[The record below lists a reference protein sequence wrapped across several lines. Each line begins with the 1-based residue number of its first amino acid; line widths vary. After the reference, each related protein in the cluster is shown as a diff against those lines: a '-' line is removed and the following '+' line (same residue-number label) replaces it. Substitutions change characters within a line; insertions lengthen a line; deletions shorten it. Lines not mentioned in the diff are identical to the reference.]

1 MKAKLDE
8 TGTLTGDAERTLAGS
23 DFEVL
28 LRSSFRGLAMPQWK
42 DLVQRI
48 SYGSGFGGEVSDVSA
63 SSPED
68 LSQPF
73 RISYKYT
80 RKDYSNWGDRRI
92 SHLCRRCICL
102 TLKKARKNQPR
113 RYG

>member
-23 DFEVL
+23 DSEVL
-28 LRSSFRGLAMPQWK
+28 LRSRFRGLAMPQWK

-63 SSPED
+63 SSPEA
-68 LSQPF
+68 SA
-73 RISYKYT
+73 
-80 RKDYSNWGDRRI
+80 
-92 SHLCRRCICL
+92 SHFGFP
-102 TLKKARKNQPR
+102 TNTHGKTTPTGETAVSATSADDVSA
-113 RYG
+113 